1 MERAIITPP
10 CYASEFD
17 NLRTWDA
24 TWDAVFINSYESLA
38 RGQNFYKTRVRI
50 GRKCTSEDVVREFH
64 TKGKKVTKAESVA
77 DIICVFDPEALY
89 LRHGWSVSLID
100 HKRMSS
106 LIIYALWLGISGIW
120 ERSTSNQGPG
130 CTWVDSFQL
139 PVLCAPVIWQHACK
153 L

>member
-1 MERAIITPP
+1 MQHEMP
-10 CYASEFD
+10 CLSTRMKALQGVKTFIKPASALGG
-17 NLRTWDA
+17 NA
-24 TWDAVFINSYESLA
+24 QMN
-38 RGQNFYKTRVRI
+38 
-50 GRKCTSEDVVREFH
+50 

-106 LIIYALWLGISGIW
+106 FIIYALWLGIFGIW
-120 ERSTSNQGPG
+120 ERSTSNRGPG
-130 CTWVDSFQL
+130 CNWVDSFQL
-139 PVLCAPVIWQHACK
+139 PVLCAPVIWHHACK